1 MIKRWIPI
9 LCVFATAMLA
19 DTLTL
24 RDGKTVQGDYA
35 GGDPR
40 TIRLMVGDSVQS
52 FRVSDIVSL
61 TFGPGPGG
69 PAAAA
74 VAPPPPS
81 APPQIPAGTEIRVR
95 MIDPVASRLVTPP

>member
-40 TIRLMVGDSVQS
+40 R
-52 FRVSDIVSL
+52 F
-61 TFGPGPGG
+61 
-69 PAAAA
+69 A
-74 VAPPPPS
+74 
-81 APPQIPAGTEIRVR
+81 
-95 MIDPVASRLVTPP
+95 